1 MSMRVISFFGKYFKF
16 NETIQE
22 QILTDIEYIN
32 QQESYSNYSASS
44 LTSEYSDESDIV
56 SEYLTIKLE
65 DENLQVF
72 YKDGLVYFGYKID
85 SINCNKYD
93 SSEGVNME
101 ILNKIDLDFQ
111 NLEVQSLC
119 PEISIQIEQQD
130 PKFYLLYA

>member
-1 MSMRVISFFGKYFKF
+1 MSTRVISFFGKCFKF
-16 NETIQE
+16 TEAMQE

-32 QQESYSNYSASS
+32 MQESYSNYSANS
-44 LTSEYSDESDIV
+44 LTSEFSDESDIV

-65 DENLQVF
+65 DENLQIF

-85 SINCNKYD
+85 SINYNKYD

-130 PKFYLLYA
+130 PKFYLLYV